1 MNTANKIDLMF
12 LATLSTLVVT
22 GVVLTGMASALAVGT
37 LAAGAYFLTN
47 N

>member
-12 LATLSTLVVT
+12 LTTLSTLVVT
-22 GVVLTGMASALAVGT
+22 GLVLTGMASAIAVGG
-37 LAAGAYFLTN
+37 LAAGAYLVTN